1 MENELRFCFVHF
13 YKICTVQNW
22 TLNLPVIKKIQKLM
36 NANYGFFVFALT
48 LRDLFYYNSAHLSH
62 VITKVDYIKTPH
74 T

>member
-1 MENELRFCFVHF
+1 MSPAVKLFSIYVLALASQETNTNVMEMNVR
-13 YKICTVQNW
+13 
-22 TLNLPVIKKIQKLM
+22 QKLM